1 MLKEIK
7 MKRLTLL
14 DVRATTLVMA
24 YILDFIIN
32 LNKPC
37 WISKSTQKE
46 G

>member
-37 WISKSTQKE
+37 
-46 G
+46 